1 MSVDDIINIVAVPL
15 IGAVPEEK
23 DVIHSNNM
31 GKPVILKT
39 RSRAGMAYANIAKRL
54 TGVKVPILED
64 EKKHFLGFRRKR

>member
-1 MSVDDIINIVAVPL
+1 
-15 IGAVPEEK
+15 
-23 DVIHSNNM
+23 M

-64 EKKHFLGFRRKR
+64 EKKHFLCFRRKR